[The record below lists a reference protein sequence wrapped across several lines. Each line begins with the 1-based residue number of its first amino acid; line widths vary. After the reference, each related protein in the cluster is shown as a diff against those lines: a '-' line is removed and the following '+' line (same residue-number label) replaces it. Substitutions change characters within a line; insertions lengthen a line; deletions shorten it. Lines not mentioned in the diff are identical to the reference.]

1 MVLSNMGR
9 EKLHVKCILYYPEST
24 DHPKSCHVELF
35 GLTSKPYTWVVALYK
50 VEIYSGFRVI

>member
-1 MVLSNMGR
+1 MGR

-35 GLTSKPYTWVVALYK
+35 WSNKQALYMVVALYK
-50 VEIYSGFRVI
+50 TEIYSGFGVI